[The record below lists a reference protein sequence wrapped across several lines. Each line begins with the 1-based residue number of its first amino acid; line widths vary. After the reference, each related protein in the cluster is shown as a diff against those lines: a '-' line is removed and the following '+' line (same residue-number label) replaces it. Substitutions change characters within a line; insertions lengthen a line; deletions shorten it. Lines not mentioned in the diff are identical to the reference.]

1 MNTCVCLYI
10 VPCQI
15 CDVRIFHFQY
25 FCGIIIIRFRLTL
38 DCADKTNLD
47 ISRTHTLTRFDLSI
61 TRLAFEIRYIY
72 EFVRSFN
79 GSFHSFVLL
88 ELILILAALVSVP
101 PKTISFQRFSAFAKR
116 LCVCVIPHFVI
127 SIVRVVLWRHVL
139 LSSYPGSLL
148 AFNNNNSSNNDNIIK
163 PVFHWE
169 II

>member
-1 MNTCVCLYI
+1 MFVYSSLSNLRRENFSLSVLLWHYYYPFPSNPGLCR
-10 VPCQI
+10 QNKF
-15 CDVRIFHFQY
+15 RY
-25 FCGIIIIRFRLTL
+25 FTH
-38 DCADKTNLD
+38 
-47 ISRTHTLTRFDLSI
+47 THTLTRFDLSI

-72 EFVRSFN
+72 EFVRSFD
-79 GSFHSFVLL
+79 GLFHSFVLL